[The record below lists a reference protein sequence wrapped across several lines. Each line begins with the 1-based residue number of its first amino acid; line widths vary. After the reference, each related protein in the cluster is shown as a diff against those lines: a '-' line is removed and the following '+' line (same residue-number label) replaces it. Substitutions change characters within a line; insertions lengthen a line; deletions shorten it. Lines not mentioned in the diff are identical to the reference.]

1 MAARPPERILDDI
14 AQKKGRGAPVR
25 RKLAANK
32 ERNWLLALTLNS
44 FAKFAENAQLTDLE
58 QSIVTAFR
66 KNGFSDDEIKQQGAI
81 NKRIPKQMRND
92 IFSGKFAQ
100 LDAKKSYSFK
110 DLEQDADGIV

>member
-32 ERNWLLALTLNS
+32 ERNWLLARTLNS

-58 QSIVTAFR
+58 QSIITA
-66 KNGFSDDEIKQQGAI
+66 
-81 NKRIPKQMRND
+81 
-92 IFSGKFAQ
+92 SGRTGSATRR
-100 LDAKKSYSFK
+100 SSSR
-110 DLEQDADGIV
+110 G